1 MADSLVPSPL
11 VKLVILP
18 TTRVGLGREGLRN
31 YLETIHGP
39 MVVRETEVSGRF
51 ASYVHHYA
59 QDLVPANDGRNLP
72 DRDALTI
79 IRFPTLAD
87 LVASKAN
94 AAYRERIGPDEDN
107 FREIAGSVALLADE
121 IEVAAGVDDAPH
133 KLFIFRNAAPGGMDG
148 WTGKLGKIVRDN
160 GLPGAVINSAKI
172 VEGHFPYTQFDEV
185 GLPISI
191 DPASLVDVIKV
202 SALEHFGDV
211 ETGLLLAETVRFI

>member
-1 MADSLVPSPL
+1 MPDRGMAIPA

-18 TTRVGLGREGLRN
+18 RTRVGLGRAGLRQ
-31 YLETIHGP
+31 YLETVHGP
-39 MVVRETEVSGRF
+39 MVMDEPEVSGRF

-59 QDLVPANDGRNLP
+59 LGPASATDAAILP

-87 LVASKAN
+87 LGASKAN

-107 FREIAGSVALLADE
+107 FREITGSVALLADE

-133 KLFIFRNAAPGGMDG
+133 KLFIFRNAAPGAMDG
-148 WTGKLGKIVRDN
+148 WRGKLGKIVRDN
-160 GLPGAVINSAKI
+160 GMLGAVINSAKI
-172 VEGHFPYTQFDEV
+172 VEGHFPYAQFDEI

-191 DPASLVDVIKV
+191 DPASLADVIKV

-211 ETGLLLAETVRFI
+211 DTGLLFAETVRFI